1 MFIRVKCYDLI
12 MCHNLTVQCNFVKY
26 EKMSVYFHI
35 SWEDLEGKVGPVKR
49 IYLRVFSKLCVCVCV
64 RVCMCECVCV

>member
-1 MFIRVKCYDLI
+1 

-35 SWEDLEGKVGPVKR
+35 SWEDLEESEFQRLVLSNEY
-49 IYLRVFSKLCVCVCV
+49 I
-64 RVCMCECVCV
+64 

>member
-1 MFIRVKCYDLI
+1 MVSTIYEMFIRVKCYDLI

-35 SWEDLEGKVGPVKR
+35 SWEDFEESEFQRLVLSNEY
-49 IYLRVFSKLCVCVCV
+49 I
-64 RVCMCECVCV
+64 